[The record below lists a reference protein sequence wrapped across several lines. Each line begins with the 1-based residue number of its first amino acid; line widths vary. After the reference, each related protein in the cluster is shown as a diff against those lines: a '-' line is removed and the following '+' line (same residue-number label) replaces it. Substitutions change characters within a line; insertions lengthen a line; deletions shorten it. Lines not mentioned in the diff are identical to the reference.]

1 MDFIPLEIPEVVL
14 LVPKVFGDH
23 RGFFLETFRDN
34 QFKEHVADFD
44 FVQDNHSGSSQGI
57 LRGLH
62 YQIKQAQGKLVRA
75 AVGEFFDVAVDLRQ
89 GSPTFGKWVGTILS
103 AENRHQLWIPPGFAH
118 GLYVMSEWAEVLYK
132 ATDYYAPEWDR
143 SLRWDDPSIAIKW
156 PLMNGHPPILSQKD
170 FDAPTLSDN
179 AETYPI
185 GWSAK
190 PPCEEK
196 P

>member
-1 MDFIPLEIPEVVL
+1 MDYIPQAIPEVVL
-14 LVPKVFGDH
+14 LVPKIFGDH
-23 RGFFLETFRDN
+23 RGFFLETFREN
-34 QFKEHVADFD
+34 NFRLHIGSFN

-62 YQIKQAQGKLVRA
+62 YQLQQSQGKLVRA
-75 AVGEFFDVAVDLRQ
+75 AVGEIFDVAVDIRQ
-89 GSPTFGKWVGTILS
+89 GSPTFGKWVGAHLS

-118 GLYVMSEWAEVLYK
+118 GLYVISEWAEVLYK

-143 SLRWDDPSIAIKW
+143 SLRWDDPTINITW
-156 PLMNGHPPILSQKD
+156 PLVNGKPPTLSEKD
-170 FDAPTLSDN
+170 TKAPTLEN
-179 AETYPI
+179 AEIYPI

-196 P
+196 K

>member
-1 MDFIPLEIPEVVL
+1 MDYIPQAIPEVVL
-14 LVPKVFGDH
+14 LVPKIFGDH
-23 RGFFLETFRDN
+23 RGFFLETFREN
-34 QFKEHVADFD
+34 DFRLHIGSFN

-62 YQIKQAQGKLVRA
+62 YQLQQSQGKLVRA
-75 AVGEFFDVAVDLRQ
+75 AVGEIFDVAVDIRQ
-89 GSPTFGKWVGTILS
+89 GSPTFGKWVGAHLS

-118 GLYVMSEWAEVLYK
+118 GLYVISEWAEVLYK

-143 SLRWDDPSIAIKW
+143 SLRWDDPTINITW
-156 PLMNGHPPILSQKD
+156 PLVNGKPPTLSEKD
-170 FDAPTLSDN
+170 TKAPTLEN
-179 AETYPI
+179 AEIYPI

-196 P
+196 K